1 LLLRRVFKRKGL
13 VSLAPRW
20 KIALAFF
27 CVYVFWGMTYLAMRV
42 AVEDIPPYL
51 MAGARFV
58 LAGAILH
65 AVARRRGDDAPT
77 AVNWRAAFIV
87 GGFLL
92 LGGNASVAWAEQRVS
107 SGLAALLIGVM
118 PIWMVSLEWLRG
130 GSRPRLN
137 VIAGLL
143 LGALGVGLLVLPQGG
158 GDRVDLLGAVVLI
171 VAAASWAWG
180 SVISKSAGLPKS
192 PFMATSMEM
201 IAGGALCMLVAV
213 LTGELGDFSLAQV
226 SGDALLAWL
235 FLVICGSLVA
245 FTAFIWLLGVVSIA
259 KVGTYAYVNPMVAV
273 LLGWAILGEPVTLT
287 TVFAAILILCGVAM
301 VNLEWGTAA
310 RSAPATVALTSPSD
324 LQRRL

>member
-1 LLLRRVFKRKGL
+1 

-51 MAGARFV
+51 MAGTRFV
-58 LAGAILH
+58 LAGLILY

-77 AVNWRAAFIV
+77 ALNWRAAVVV

-137 VIAGLL
+137 VIGGLL

-158 GDRVDLLGAVVLI
+158 GRDRVDLLGALVLI
-171 VAAASWAWG
+171 AAAASWAWG

-192 PFMATSMEM
+192 PFLATSMEM
-201 IAGGALCMLVAV
+201 IAGGMLCVVVAV
-213 LTGELGDFSLAQV
+213 LTGELGGFSPAQV
-226 SGDALLAWL
+226 SHEALLAWL
-235 FLVICGSLVA
+235 FLVIFGSLVA
-245 FTAFIWLLGVVSIA
+245 FTAFIWLLGVTSIA
-259 KVGTYAYVNPMVAV
+259 KVGTYAYVNPVVAV
-273 LLGWAILGEPVTLT
+273 LLGWAILGEQVTLT
-287 TVFAAILILCGVAM
+287 TVFAATLILCGVAM
-301 VNLEWGTAA
+301 VNLDWG
-310 RSAPATVALTSPSD
+310 APARGVPAPVPLTSPFD
-324 LQRRL
+324 HQRRQ

>member
-1 LLLRRVFKRKGL
+1 VQL
-13 VSLAPRW
+13 RW
-20 KIALAFF
+20 KIVAAFVA
-27 CVYVFWGMTYLAMRV
+27 VYVFWGMTYLAMRV

-51 MAGARFV
+51 MAGTRFV
-58 LAGAILH
+58 LAGAMLYAI
-65 AVARRRGDDAPT
+65 ARRRRDEAPT
-77 AVNWRAAFIV
+77 SLNWRAAFVV

-201 IAGGALCMLVAV
+201 IAGGTLCIVVAV
-213 LTGELGDFSLAQV
+213 LTGELEGFSPAQV
-226 SGDALLAWL
+226 SGQALLAWL
-235 FLVICGSLVA
+235 FLVIFGSLVA

-259 KVGTYAYVNPMVAV
+259 KVGTYAYVNPIVAV
-273 LLGWAILGEPVTLT
+273 LLGWAILDEPVTLT

-301 VNLEWGTAA
+301 VNLDWAGVRKQALA
-310 RSAPATVALTSPSD
+310 RT
-324 LQRRL
+324 

>member
-1 LLLRRVFKRKGL
+1 M
-13 VSLAPRW
+13 SLAPRW

-51 MAGARFV
+51 MAGTRFV
-58 LAGAILH
+58 LAGLILY
-65 AVARRRGDDAPT
+65 AVARHRGDDAPT
-77 AVNWRAAFIV
+77 RLNWRAAVVV

-143 LGALGVGLLVLPQGG
+143 LGALGVGLLVLPRGG
-158 GDRVDLLGAVVLI
+158 GDRVVLLGAVVLI

-201 IAGGALCMLVAV
+201 IAGGMLCVLVAV
-213 LTGELGDFSLAQV
+213 LTGELGDFRPAQV
-226 SGDALLAWL
+226 SGEALLAWL
-235 FLVICGSLVA
+235 FLVIFGSLVA

-259 KVGTYAYVNPMVAV
+259 KVGTYAYVNPIVAV
-273 LLGWAILGEPVTLT
+273 VLGWAILGEQITLT

-301 VNLEWGTAA
+301 VNLDWGTAA
-310 RSAPATVALTSPSD
+310 RRAQPPVPLTSPSD

>member
-1 LLLRRVFKRKGL
+1 M
-13 VSLAPRW
+13 SLAPRW

-51 MAGARFV
+51 MAGSRFV
-58 LAGAILH
+58 LAGAILYV
-65 AVARRRGDDAPT
+65 VARRRGDDPPT
-77 AVNWRAAFIV
+77 ALNWRAASVV

-92 LGGNASVAWAEQRVS
+92 LGGNASVAWAEQSVS

-158 GDRVDLLGAVVLI
+158 GDSVDLLGAVVLI
-171 VAAASWAWG
+171 MAAASWAWG

-201 IAGGALCMLVAV
+201 MAGGTLCVLVAV
-213 LTGELGDFSLAQV
+213 LSGELGAFSPAQV
-226 SGDALLAWL
+226 SADALLAWL
-235 FLVICGSLVA
+235 FLVIFGSLVA
-245 FTAFIWLLGVVSIA
+245 FTAFIWLLGVTSIA
-259 KVGTYAYVNPMVAV
+259 KVGTYAYVNPVVAV
-273 LLGWAILGEPVTLT
+273 LLGWAILGESVSLT

-301 VNLEWGTAA
+301 VNLDWRTAA
-310 RSAPATVALTSPSD
+310 KSAPAPAVPLTSPSD

>member
-1 LLLRRVFKRKGL
+1 MFFVGPRRKGL

-20 KIALAFF
+20 KILLAFL
-27 CVYVFWGMTYLAMRV
+27 CVYVFWGMTYLAMRI

-58 LAGAILH
+58 LAGAILY
-65 AVARRRGDDAPT
+65 AIARRRGDEAPT
-77 AVNWRAAFIV
+77 RLNWRAALIV

-130 GSRPRLN
+130 GSRPRPN

-158 GDRVDLLGAVVLI
+158 GDRVDLLGALVLI

-180 SVISKSAGLPKS
+180 SVISKTAGLPTS
-192 PFMATSMEM
+192 PFLATSLEM
-201 IAGGALCMLVAV
+201 MAGGTLCLLVAV
-213 LTGELGDFSLAQV
+213 LTGEVADFRPAQV
-226 SGDALLAWL
+226 SADALLAWL
-235 FLVICGSLVA
+235 FLVVFGSLVA
-245 FTAFIWLLGVVSIA
+245 FTAFIWLLGVTSIA
-259 KVGTYAYVNPMVAV
+259 KVGTYAYVNPIVAV

-287 TVFAAILILCGVAM
+287 TVFAAILILFGVAM
-301 VNLEWGTAA
+301 VNLDWRRAA
-310 RSAPATVALTSPSD
+310 ASPPATVPLTSPSD

>member
-1 LLLRRVFKRKGL
+1 MNQ
-13 VSLAPRW
+13 RW
-20 KIALAFF
+20 KIVAAFF
-27 CVYVFWGMTYLAMRV
+27 AVYVFWGMTYLAMRV

-51 MAGARFV
+51 MAGTRFV
-58 LAGAILH
+58 LAGLILY
-65 AVARRRGDDAPT
+65 AVARHRGDDAPT
-77 AVNWRAAFIV
+77 ALNWRAAVVV

-137 VIAGLL
+137 VVAGLL
-143 LGALGVGLLVLPQGG
+143 LGALGVGLLVLPRGG
-158 GDRVDLLGAVVLI
+158 GDSVDLLGAIVLI
-171 VAAASWAWG
+171 VAAESWAWG

-201 IAGGALCMLVAV
+201 IAGGTLCVLVAV
-213 LTGELGDFSLAQV
+213 LTGELGNFSPAHV
-226 SGDALLAWL
+226 SGEALLAWL
-235 FLVICGSLVA
+235 FLVIFGSLVA

-259 KVGTYAYVNPMVAV
+259 KVGTYAYVNPIVAV
-273 LLGWAILGEPVTLT
+273 VLGWGILGEQITLT

-301 VNLEWGTAA
+301 VNLDWGTAA
-310 RSAPATVALTSPSD
+310 RRAQPAVPLTSPSD

>member
-1 LLLRRVFKRKGL
+1 MQL
-13 VSLAPRW
+13 RW
-20 KIALAFF
+20 KIVAAFVA
-27 CVYVFWGMTYLAMRV
+27 VYVFWGMTYLAMRV

-51 MAGARFV
+51 MAGTRFV
-58 LAGAILH
+58 LAGAMLYAI
-65 AVARRRGDDAPT
+65 ARRRRDEAPT
-77 AVNWRAAFIV
+77 SLNWRAAFVV

-201 IAGGALCMLVAV
+201 IAGGTLCIVVAV
-213 LTGELGDFSLAQV
+213 LTGELEGFSPAQV
-226 SGDALLAWL
+226 SGQALLAWL
-235 FLVICGSLVA
+235 FLVIFGSLVA

-259 KVGTYAYVNPMVAV
+259 KVGTYAYVNPIVAV
-273 LLGWAILGEPVTLT
+273 LLGWAILDEPVTLT

-301 VNLEWGTAA
+301 VNLDWAGVRKQALA
-310 RSAPATVALTSPSD
+310 RT
-324 LQRRL
+324 

>member
-1 LLLRRVFKRKGL
+1 VDQL
-13 VSLAPRW
+13 RW
-20 KIALAFF
+20 KIIAAFLA
-27 CVYVFWGMTYLAMRV
+27 VYVFWGMTYLAMRV

-51 MAGARFV
+51 MAGSRFV
-58 LAGAILH
+58 LAGTILY
-65 AVARRRGDDAPT
+65 AVARRRGDDTPT
-77 AVNWRAAFIV
+77 WPNWKAAFLI

-158 GDRVDLLGAVVLI
+158 SETVDLLGAVVLI
-171 VAAASWAWG
+171 LAAASWAWG
-180 SVISKSAGLPKS
+180 SVISKTSGLPKS

-201 IAGGALCMLVAV
+201 IAGGTLCVLVGV
-213 LTGELGDFSLAQV
+213 LAGELGDFSPAQI
-226 SGDALLAWL
+226 SGEALMAWL
-235 FLVICGSLVA
+235 FLVIFGSLVA

-259 KVGTYAYVNPMVAV
+259 KVGTYAYVNPVVAV
-273 LLGWAILGEPVTLT
+273 LLGWAILGEAVTIT

-301 VNLEWGTAA
+301 VNLDWKRAA
-310 RSAPATVALTSPSD
+310 QSAPAPVPLTSPSD
-324 LQRRL
+324 VQRRL

>member
-1 LLLRRVFKRKGL
+1 VQL
-13 VSLAPRW
+13 RW
-20 KIALAFF
+20 KIVAAFVA
-27 CVYVFWGMTYLAMRV
+27 VYVFWGMTYLAMRV

-51 MAGARFV
+51 MAGTRFV
-58 LAGAILH
+58 LAGAMLYAI
-65 AVARRRGDDAPT
+65 ARRRRDEAPT
-77 AVNWRAAFIV
+77 SLNWRAAFVV

-118 PIWMVSLEWLRG
+118 PIWMVSLNWLRG

-201 IAGGALCMLVAV
+201 IAGGTLCIVVAV
-213 LTGELGDFSLAQV
+213 LTGELEGFSPAQV
-226 SGDALLAWL
+226 SGQALLAWL
-235 FLVICGSLVA
+235 FLVIFGSLVA

-259 KVGTYAYVNPMVAV
+259 KVGTYAYVNPIVAV
-273 LLGWAILGEPVTLT
+273 LLGWAILDEPVTLT

-301 VNLEWGTAA
+301 VNLDWAGVRKQALA
-310 RSAPATVALTSPSD
+310 RT
-324 LQRRL
+324 